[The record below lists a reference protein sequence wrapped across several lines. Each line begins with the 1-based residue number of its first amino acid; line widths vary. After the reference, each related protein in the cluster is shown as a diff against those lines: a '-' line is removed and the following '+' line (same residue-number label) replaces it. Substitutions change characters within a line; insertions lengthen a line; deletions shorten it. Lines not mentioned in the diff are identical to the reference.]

1 MNMRKGLIALLA
13 CVIPGFCTGLWAGSR
28 TEDSAS
34 GFSLRRYEFSVS
46 GAAYPGYCA
55 FGYDF
60 NYPYY
65 QYNIENIYTRFAYDE
80 RETSTGTW
88 TAAFTYNF
96 TKILALETSISYEGG
111 RLRNSRKPD
120 AVGIISPGPGGD
132 MPDLTES
139 LDYFTPMAALRVS
152 WLNKKIVRMYSSF
165 GAGLSFCARKGTGF
179 SNAGKPNGLSLYPAF
194 QLNPVG
200 LSVGGNFF
208 GTAELGF
215 GSLFCGLRLGAG
227 YRF

>member
-1 MNMRKGLIALLA
+1 MRKGLIALLA

-139 LDYFTPMAALRVS
+139 LDVSVLQEKLLRPILGIEDIRNDERIDFVG
-152 WLNKKIVRMYSSF
+152 
-165 GAGLSFCARKGTGF
+165 GAGGIQELEIKTKNGMSVAFCMYPVTVAKVMEV
-179 SNAGKPNGLSLYPAF
+179 SDAGLTMPPKSTWFEPKPASGLFIHL
-194 QLNPVG
+194 L
-200 LSVGGNFF
+200 
-208 GTAELGF
+208 
-215 GSLFCGLRLGAG
+215 
-227 YRF
+227 